1 MSSVMLLIVAM
12 DTTQLLLLCALKE
25 VEWTNK
31 QDDIGWLQTC
41 FNQFVAPHYKPT

>member
-12 DTTQLLLLCALKE
+12 DTTQLLLLCVLKE

-31 QDDIGWLQTC
+31 QD
-41 FNQFVAPHYKPT
+41 